1 MKLKS
6 RKNIA
11 LFCLVIVVGLL
22 GIAYLIFSCPQ
33 EKVEVQ
39 YEWIKGH
46 LVMTVRV
53 SSRVFEKSS
62 YVGLVFD
69 SNGNEEI
76 EIDDYAYAFRA
87 DNTTYYGG
95 KALVNLEGTL
105 TFAQMSPTPSD
116 FHECIFDSKGYV
128 FKVLLPQ
135 NENISVEAGTFVRL
149 IVEFPEED
157 EKWTVF
163 IEEFHI

>member
-1 MKLKS
+1 M
-6 RKNIA
+6 
-11 LFCLVIVVGLL
+11 VVL
-22 GIAYLIFSCPQ
+22 IAYIAYTFFPRPS

-39 YEWIKGH
+39 YEWVKGH
-46 LVMTVRV
+46 LFMIVKV
-53 SSRVFEKSS
+53 SSRAFEKGS

-76 EIDDYAYAFRA
+76 EINDYAYAFRA

-105 TFAQMSPTPSD
+105 TFAQMSPYPSD

-135 NENISVEAGTFVRL
+135 NEDISVEPGTFARL
-149 IVEFPEED
+149 IVEFPEEVK
-157 EKWTVF
+157 KWRVF
-163 IEEFHI
+163 IEDFHI